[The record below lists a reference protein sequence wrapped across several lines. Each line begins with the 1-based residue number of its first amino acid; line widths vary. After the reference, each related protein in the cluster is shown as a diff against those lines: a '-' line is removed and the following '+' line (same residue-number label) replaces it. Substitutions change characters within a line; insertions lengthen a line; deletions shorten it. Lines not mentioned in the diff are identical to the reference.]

1 MSREEADEALGV
13 KNMLK
18 RLEKQAVRL
27 ASPPTCRAGRA
38 GESSLSQSHA
48 LGVAQRTQKVTH
60 EETGR
65 KLSLS
70 CSTGGGEEGIQ
81 SQGLDIGLCLGSTP
95 CF

>member
-1 MSREEADEALGV
+1 
-13 KNMLK
+13 MLK
-18 RLEKQAVRL
+18 RLEKQSVGL

-48 LGVAQRTQKVTH
+48 LGVAQRTQEVTH
-60 EETGR
+60 EETKR

-70 CSTGGGEEGIQ
+70 CSSVAGEEGIQ
-81 SQGLDIGLCLGSTP
+81 SQGLDIGLCLGRDP